1 VNRRILK
8 VSAMVITATVIAAIA
23 WFIYWPKRY
32 DEGLNRIQN
41 GDSIQTVQKFM
52 GRNGGVESCGTM
64 VDAPASC
71 TEELVYSDPGARMLP
86 QYWIIWFDASQHVVG
101 KFHAISV

>member
-1 VNRRILK
+1 
-8 VSAMVITATVIAAIA
+8 MVITATVLAVIA

-32 DEGLNRIQN
+32 DEGLSRIQN
-41 GDSIQTVQKFM
+41 GDSIRTVQKFM
-52 GRNGGVESCGTM
+52 GRDGGAERCGTM
-64 VDAPASC
+64 VDAPVSC
-71 TEELVYSDPGARMLP
+71 AEELVYSDPGAPVLP